1 MKTYL
6 IKWWH
11 SNRSFLIFILLMCVF
26 RNACADW
33 NQVPTGSM
41 LPTIQIG
48 DRVLVNKLAYD
59 VKLPFTAVSLYKIAD
74 PVRGD
79 IIIFNSKTADT
90 RLIKRVI
97 GEPGDTI
104 ELRNNI
110 VYINGRKLSYKNG
123 SVTKKVQYQLENLLG
138 IEHAVQLNTHGSS
151 LSNMR
156 SVTVPEAHYF
166 VMGDNRNNSA
176 DSRVIG
182 FVPRDEVIGK
192 SETVV
197 ISLDYDNYYLPRSDR
212 VFHPL

>member
-1 MKTYL
+1 
-6 IKWWH
+6 
-11 SNRSFLIFILLMCVF
+11 MCVF

-110 VYINGRKLSYKNG
+110 VYINGRKISYKNG
-123 SVTKKVQYQLENLLG
+123 SATKKVQYQLENLLG
-138 IEHAVQLNTHGSS
+138 IEHEVQLNTHGSS

-192 SETVV
+192 TETVV
-197 ISLDYDNYYLPRSDR
+197 IPLDYDNYYLPRSDR